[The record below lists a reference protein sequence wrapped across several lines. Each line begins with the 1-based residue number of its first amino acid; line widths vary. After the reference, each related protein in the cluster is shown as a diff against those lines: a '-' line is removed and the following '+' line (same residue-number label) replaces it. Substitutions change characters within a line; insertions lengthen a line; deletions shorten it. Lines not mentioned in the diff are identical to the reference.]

1 MKPGADTALID
12 TWRAAW
18 PEALAVWSKF
28 TRLRDPS
35 LCASRVQASKEG
47 LSGSFAMIRLL
58 DQSVVVDLP
67 LVTELG
73 LDAYALEILAHEVG
87 HHILA
92 PGSAGDQFRLL
103 ARMRR
108 ALPTL
113 EQHAPMVANLYTDL
127 FINDRLQRQANLRM
141 ADIYRKLQQGREP
154 AADGKARASGGV
166 WTLYMRIY
174 ENLWQLKKGELGGAA
189 TGSDADERL
198 DTDAWLGARLIRV
211 YANDWMLAAG
221 RFATLLL
228 PYLVEDTDALSPS
241 RYLHDTRDAA
251 RGCQTYGAQQIE
263 DDEEDGAIHPVHDQ
277 RISGLDGEEAAADAP
292 ARAAGGQLREPF
304 ELGDILK
311 ASGVD
316 LSDHEIA
323 IRYYRERALPHL
335 VAFPSRPAPESQEP
349 QMEGLEAWETGDPLE
364 DIDWLQSV
372 LQSPR
377 PVPGVTTVRR
387 VYGREPARA
396 VDAMP
401 VDLDMYVDSSGSMPN
416 PQAHTSF
423 LTLAGAVIA
432 LSALRAGSK
441 VQVTLWSGKNEVMQT
456 PGFVRDEDMI
466 LGVLTGFFGG
476 GTCFPIHC
484 LRKTY
489 AARRERPAHILMI
502 SDDGITTMF
511 DGDEQGNSGWD
522 IAAKALAQGGAG
534 GTMALNLERGWDGAA
549 THTWLQQTYEDLKR
563 ARREQGWD
571 IHAVERYE
579 DLLDFAR
586 AFSRRYYIKS

>member
-1 MKPGADTALID
+1 MKNDADLID
-12 TWRAAW
+12 RWRAAW
-18 PEALAVWSKF
+18 PEALAAWSKF
-28 TRLRDPS
+28 TRLRDPD
-35 LCASRVQASKEG
+35 LCASRVEASKQG

-73 LDAYALEILAHEVG
+73 LDDYALEVLAHEIG

-92 PGSAGDQFRLL
+92 PGSASDQFRLL

-141 ADIYRKLQQGREP
+141 ADIYRKLEHGRS
-154 AADGKARASGGV
+154 AQADAKGSGGV

-174 ENLWQLKKGELGGAA
+174 ENLWQLQKGELGG
-189 TGSDADERL
+189 GSADERL

-241 RYLHDTRDAA
+241 RYLLDTRDAA

-263 DDEEDGAIHPVHDQ
+263 DDEADGAIHPVHDK
-277 RISGLDGEEAAADAP
+277 RISGLDGEEPVTEAP
-292 ARAAGGQLREPF
+292 ARPGGGQLREPF

-311 ASGVD
+311 ASGVN

-349 QMEGLEAWETGDPLE
+349 QMEGLEAWEIGDPLE

-372 LQSPR
+372 MQSPR

-396 VDAMP
+396 TDAVP

-432 LSALRAGSK
+432 LSALRAGAK

-466 LGVLTGFFGG
+466 LGVLTEFFGG
-476 GTCFPIHC
+476 GTCFPIHR
-484 LRKTY
+484 LRQTY

-511 DGDEQGNSGWD
+511 DKDELGNSGWD
-522 IAAKALAQGGAG
+522 ISAKALAQGGAG
-534 GTMALNLERGWDGAA
+534 GTMALNLERDWDGAA
-549 THTWLQQTYEDLKR
+549 AHKWLQQTYDDLKR

-586 AFSRRYYIKS
+586 AFSRRHYIQQ

>member
-1 MKPGADTALID
+1 
-12 TWRAAW
+12 
-18 PEALAVWSKF
+18 
-28 TRLRDPS
+28 
-35 LCASRVQASKEG
+35 
-47 LSGSFAMIRLL
+47 
-58 DQSVVVDLP
+58 
-67 LVTELG
+67 
-73 LDAYALEILAHEVG
+73 
-87 HHILA
+87 
-92 PGSAGDQFRLL
+92 
-103 ARMRR
+103 
-108 ALPTL
+108 
-113 EQHAPMVANLYTDL
+113 
-127 FINDRLQRQANLRM
+127 M
-141 ADIYRKLQQGREP
+141 ADIYRKLEQGRSVD
-154 AADGKARASGGV
+154 AKASGGV

-174 ENLWQLKKGELGGAA
+174 ENLWQLEKGELGG
-189 TGSDADERL
+189 GQADERL

-241 RYLHDTRDAA
+241 RYLLDTRDAA

-263 DDEEDGAIHPVHDQ
+263 DDEEDGAIHPVHDK
-277 RISGLDGEEAAADAP
+277 RISGLDGDEAP
-292 ARAAGGQLREPF
+292 AEPAARQGGGQLREPF

-349 QMEGLEAWETGDPLE
+349 QMEGLEPWEIGDPLE

-372 LQSPR
+372 MQSPR

-396 VDAMP
+396 IDAVP

-416 PQAHTSF
+416 PQSHTSF

-432 LSALRAGSK
+432 LSALRAGAK

-466 LGVLTGFFGG
+466 LGVLTEFFGG
-476 GTCFPIHC
+476 GTCFPIHR
-484 LRKTY
+484 LRQTY
-489 AARRERPAHILMI
+489 AAKRERPAHILMI

-511 DGDEQGNSGWD
+511 DNDELGNSGWD
-522 IAAKALAQGGAG
+522 LSAKALAQGGAG
-534 GTMALNLERGWDGAA
+534 GTMALNLERDWEGAA
-549 THTWLQQTYEDLKR
+549 ANKWLQKTYDDLKR

-586 AFSRRYYIKS
+586 AFSRRHYV

>member
-1 MKPGADTALID
+1 MKNDADLID
-12 TWRAAW
+12 RWRAAW
-18 PEALAVWSKF
+18 PEALAAWSKF
-28 TRLRDPS
+28 TRLRDPN
-35 LCASRVQASKEG
+35 LCASRVEASRQG

-73 LDAYALEILAHEVG
+73 LDDYALEVLAHEIG

-92 PGSAGDQFRLL
+92 PGSASDQFRLL

-141 ADIYRKLQQGREP
+141 ADIYRKLQQGRS
-154 AADGKARASGGV
+154 AQADAKGSGGV

-174 ENLWQLKKGELGGAA
+174 ENLWQLQKGELGG
-189 TGSDADERL
+189 GSADERL

-241 RYLHDTRDAA
+241 RYLLDTRDAA

-263 DDEEDGAIHPVHDQ
+263 DDEADGAIHPVHDK
-277 RISGLDGEEAAADAP
+277 RISGLDGEEPVTEAP
-292 ARAAGGQLREPF
+292 ARPGGGQLREPF

-311 ASGVD
+311 ASGVN

-349 QMEGLEAWETGDPLE
+349 QMEGLEAWEIGDPLE

-372 LQSPR
+372 MQSPR

-396 VDAMP
+396 TDAVP

-432 LSALRAGSK
+432 LSALRAGTK

-466 LGVLTGFFGG
+466 LGVLTEFFGG
-476 GTCFPIHC
+476 GTCFPIHR
-484 LRKTY
+484 LRQTY

-511 DGDEQGNSGWD
+511 DKDELGNSGWD
-522 IAAKALAQGGAG
+522 ISAKALAQGGAG
-534 GTMALNLERGWDGAA
+534 GTMALNLERDWDGAA
-549 THTWLQQTYEDLKR
+549 AHKWLQQTYDDLKR

-586 AFSRRYYIKS
+586 AFSRRHYIQQ

>member
-1 MKPGADTALID
+1 MKTTADTVLID
-12 TWRAAW
+12 SWRAAW

-35 LCASRVQASKEG
+35 LCASRVEASKQG

-73 LDAYALEILAHEVG
+73 LDDYALEVLAHEIG

-92 PGSAGDQFRLL
+92 PGSASDQFRLL

-141 ADIYRKLQQGREP
+141 ADIYRKLEQGRSVD
-154 AADGKARASGGV
+154 AKASGGV

-174 ENLWQLKKGELGGAA
+174 ENLWQLEKGELGG
-189 TGSDADERL
+189 GQADERL

-241 RYLHDTRDAA
+241 RYLLDTRDAA

-263 DDEEDGAIHPVHDQ
+263 DDEEDGAIHPVHDK
-277 RISGLDGEEAAADAP
+277 RISGLDGDEPPAEPAA
-292 ARAAGGQLREPF
+292 RQGGGQLREPF

-349 QMEGLEAWETGDPLE
+349 QMEGLEPWEIGDPLE

-372 LQSPR
+372 MQSPR

-396 VDAMP
+396 IDAVP

-432 LSALRAGSK
+432 LSALRAGAK

-466 LGVLTGFFGG
+466 LGVLTEFFGG
-476 GTCFPIHC
+476 GTCFPIHR
-484 LRKTY
+484 LRQTY
-489 AARRERPAHILMI
+489 AAKRERPAHILMI

-511 DGDEQGNSGWD
+511 DNDELGNSGWD
-522 IAAKALAQGGAG
+522 ISAKALAQGGAG
-534 GTMALNLERGWDGAA
+534 GTMALNLERDWEGAA
-549 THTWLQQTYEDLKR
+549 ANKWLQKTYDDLKR

-586 AFSRRYYIKS
+586 AFSRRHYV

>member
-1 MKPGADTALID
+1 MKTLADTTLID

-35 LCASRVQASKEG
+35 LCASHVEASKKG

-67 LVTELG
+67 LVAKLG
-73 LDAYALEILAHEVG
+73 LDDYAVEILAHEIG
-87 HHILA
+87 HHILV
-92 PGSAGDQFRLL
+92 PGSASDQFRLL

-113 EQHAPMVANLYTDL
+113 EHHAPMVANLYTDL
-127 FINDRLQRQANLRM
+127 YINDRLQRQAKLRM
-141 ADIYRKLQQGREP
+141 ADIYRKLKQNEEESE
-154 AADGKARASGGV
+154 KTSGV

-174 ENLWQLKKGELGGAA
+174 EQLWQLEKGELGGDS
-189 TGSDADERL
+189 GDERL
-198 DTDAWLGARLIRV
+198 ETDAWLGARLIRV

-228 PYLVEDTDALSPS
+228 PYLVDDGIDNADALHPG

-263 DDEEDGAIHPVHDQ
+263 DDEENGAIHPVHD
-277 RISGLDGEEAAADAP
+277 RLISGIDGEQPALDAP
-292 ARAAGGQLREPF
+292 VKTGGGQLREPF
-304 ELGDILK
+304 ELGEILK
-311 ASGVD
+311 ASGVH

-335 VAFPSRPAPESQEP
+335 VAFPTRPAPESPEP
-349 QMEGLEAWETGDPLE
+349 QMEGLEAWDIGDPVDE
-364 DIDWLQSV
+364 IDWLQS
-372 LQSPR
+372 LMLSPR

-396 VDAMP
+396 MDRVP
-401 VDLDMYVDSSGSMPN
+401 IDLDMYVDSSGSMPN
-416 PQAHTSF
+416 PQQHTSF

-432 LSALRAGSK
+432 LSALRAGTS
-441 VQVTLWSGKNEVMQT
+441 VQVTLWSGKREVMQT
-456 PGFVRDEDMI
+456 PGFVRDEDAI

-476 GTCFPIHC
+476 STCFPIHC
-484 LRKTY
+484 LRQTY
-489 AARRERPAHILMI
+489 AGRRERPAHILMI

-511 DGDEQGNSGWD
+511 DDDELGNSGWD
-522 IAAKALAQGGAG
+522 VAAKALEKGGAG
-534 GTMALNLERGWDGAA
+534 GTMALNLARDWDGGS
-549 THTWLQQTYEDLKR
+549 TNKWMQKIYDDLKR
-563 ARREQGWD
+563 AHREQGWD
-571 IHAVERYE
+571 IHAVERFE
-579 DLLDFAR
+579 DLLEFAR
-586 AFSRRYYIKS
+586 VFSRRHYV

>member
-1 MKPGADTALID
+1 MKTNADPALIGA
-12 TWRAAW
+12 WRAAW
-18 PEALAVWSKF
+18 PGALAVWSKF

-35 LCASRVQASKEG
+35 LCASRVEASKEG

-73 LDAYALEILAHEVG
+73 LDDYALEILAHEIG

-141 ADIYRKLQQGREP
+141 ADIYRKLQQGRT
-154 AADGKARASGGV
+154 AQADAKSGGV

-174 ENLWQLKKGELGGAA
+174 ENLWQLEKGELGGA
-189 TGSDADERL
+189 GPENEADERL

-228 PYLVEDTDALSPS
+228 PYLVDDTDALSPS
-241 RYLHDTRDAA
+241 RYLQDTRDAA

-263 DDEEDGAIHPVHDQ
+263 DDEEGGAIHPVHDK
-277 RISGLDGEEAAADAP
+277 RISGLDGEEPQGEAP
-292 ARAAGGQLREPF
+292 ARAGGGQLREPF

-311 ASGVD
+311 ASGID

-349 QMEGLEAWETGDPLE
+349 QMEGLEPWDIGDPLE

-372 LQSPR
+372 MQSPH

-387 VYGREPARA
+387 VYGREPARTIDA
-396 VDAMP
+396 VP

-432 LSALRAGSK
+432 LSALRAGAR
-441 VQVTLWSGKNEVMQT
+441 VQVTLWSGKNQVMQT
-456 PGFVRDEDMI
+456 PGFVRDEDLI
-466 LGVLTGFFGG
+466 LGVLTEFFGG

-484 LRKTY
+484 LRQTY
-489 AARRERPAHILMI
+489 AAKRERPAHILMI

-511 DGDEQGNSGWD
+511 DKDELGNSGWD
-522 IAAKALAQGGAG
+522 ISAKALARGVAG
-534 GTMALNLERGWDGAA
+534 GTMALNLERGWEGAA
-549 THTWLQQTYEDLKR
+549 RHTWLQRTYDDLKR

-586 AFSRRYYIKS
+586 AFSRRHYVKS

>member
-1 MKPGADTALID
+1 MKNDADLID
-12 TWRAAW
+12 RWRAAW
-18 PEALAVWSKF
+18 PEALAAWSKF
-28 TRLRDPS
+28 TRLRDPN
-35 LCASRVQASKEG
+35 LCASRVEASRQG

-73 LDAYALEILAHEVG
+73 LDDYALEVLAHEIG

-92 PGSAGDQFRLL
+92 PGSASDQFRLL

-141 ADIYRKLQQGREP
+141 ADIYRKLQQGRS
-154 AADGKARASGGV
+154 AQADAKGSGGV

-174 ENLWQLKKGELGGAA
+174 ENLWQLQKGELGGD
-189 TGSDADERL
+189 SADERL

-241 RYLHDTRDAA
+241 HYLLDTRDAA

-263 DDEEDGAIHPVHDQ
+263 DDEADGAIHPVHDK
-277 RISGLDGEEAAADAP
+277 RISGLDGEEPVTEAP
-292 ARAAGGQLREPF
+292 AKPGGGQLREPF

-311 ASGVD
+311 ASGVN

-349 QMEGLEAWETGDPLE
+349 QMEGLEAWEIGDPLE

-372 LQSPR
+372 MQSPR

-396 VDAMP
+396 TDAVP

-432 LSALRAGSK
+432 LSALRAGAK

-466 LGVLTGFFGG
+466 LGVLTEFFGG
-476 GTCFPIHC
+476 GTCFPIHR
-484 LRKTY
+484 LRQTY

-511 DGDEQGNSGWD
+511 DKDELGNSGWD
-522 IAAKALAQGGAG
+522 ISAKALAQGGAG
-534 GTMALNLERGWDGAA
+534 GTMALNLERDWDGAA
-549 THTWLQQTYEDLKR
+549 AHKWLQQTYDDLKR

-586 AFSRRYYIKS
+586 AFSRRHYIQQ

>member
-1 MKPGADTALID
+1 MKRTADTALID
-12 TWRAAW
+12 AWHAAW

-35 LCASRVQASKEG
+35 LCASRVEASKQG

-73 LDAYALEILAHEVG
+73 LDDYALEVLAHEIG

-92 PGSAGDQFRLL
+92 PGSASDQFRLL

-141 ADIYRKLQQGREP
+141 ADIYRKLEQGRTVD
-154 AADGKARASGGV
+154 AKASGGV

-174 ENLWQLKKGELGGAA
+174 ENLWQLEKGELGG
-189 TGSDADERL
+189 GQADERL

-228 PYLVEDTDALSPS
+228 PYLVEDTDPLSPS
-241 RYLHDTRDAA
+241 RYLLDTRDAA

-263 DDEEDGAIHPVHDQ
+263 DDEEDGAIHPVHDK
-277 RISGLDGEEAAADAP
+277 RISGLDGDEPPAEPAA
-292 ARAAGGQLREPF
+292 RQGGGQLREPF

-349 QMEGLEAWETGDPLE
+349 QMEGLEPWEIGDPLE

-372 LQSPR
+372 MQSPR

-396 VDAMP
+396 IDAVP

-432 LSALRAGSK
+432 LSALRAGAK

-466 LGVLTGFFGG
+466 LGVLTEFFGG
-476 GTCFPIHC
+476 GTCFPIHR
-484 LRKTY
+484 LRQTY
-489 AARRERPAHILMI
+489 AAKRERPAHILMI

-511 DGDEQGNSGWD
+511 DNDELGNSGWD
-522 IAAKALAQGGAG
+522 ISAKALAQGGAG
-534 GTMALNLERGWDGAA
+534 GTMALNLEREWEGAA
-549 THTWLQQTYEDLKR
+549 ANKWLQKTYDDLKR

-586 AFSRRYYIKS
+586 AFSRRHYV

>member
-1 MKPGADTALID
+1 MKNDADLID
-12 TWRAAW
+12 RWRAAW
-18 PEALAVWSKF
+18 PEALAAWSKF
-28 TRLRDPS
+28 TRLRDPN
-35 LCASRVQASKEG
+35 LCASRVEASRQG

-73 LDAYALEILAHEVG
+73 LDDYALEVLAHEIG

-92 PGSAGDQFRLL
+92 PGSASDQFRLL

-141 ADIYRKLQQGREP
+141 ADIYRKLQHGRSAE
-154 AADGKARASGGV
+154 ANAKSSGGV

-174 ENLWQLKKGELGGAA
+174 ENLWQLQKGELGG
-189 TGSDADERL
+189 GSADERL

-241 RYLHDTRDAA
+241 RYLLDTRDAA

-263 DDEEDGAIHPVHDQ
+263 DDEADGAIHPVHDK
-277 RISGLDGEEAAADAP
+277 RISGLDGEEPVTEAP
-292 ARAAGGQLREPF
+292 ARPGGGQLREPF

-311 ASGVD
+311 ASGVN

-349 QMEGLEAWETGDPLE
+349 QMEGLEAWEIGDPLE

-372 LQSPR
+372 MQSPR

-396 VDAMP
+396 TDAVP

-432 LSALRAGSK
+432 LSALRAGAK

-466 LGVLTGFFGG
+466 LGVLTEFFGG
-476 GTCFPIHC
+476 GTCFPIHR
-484 LRKTY
+484 LRQTY
-489 AARRERPAHILMI
+489 AIRRERPAHILMI

-511 DGDEQGNSGWD
+511 DKDELGDSGWD
-522 IAAKALAQGGAG
+522 ISAKALAQGGAG
-534 GTMALNLERGWDGAA
+534 GTMALNLERDWDGAA
-549 THTWLQQTYEDLKR
+549 AHKWLQQTYDDLKR

-586 AFSRRYYIKS
+586 AFSRRHYIQQ

>member
-1 MKPGADTALID
+1 MKKDADTALID
-12 TWRAAW
+12 AWQAAW

-35 LCASRVQASKEG
+35 LCASHVEASKQG

-73 LDAYALEILAHEVG
+73 LDDYALEILAHEIG

-92 PGSAGDQFRLL
+92 PGSASDQFRLL

-141 ADIYRKLQQGREP
+141 ADIYRKLQQGRT
-154 AADGKARASGGV
+154 AQADAKSGGV

-174 ENLWQLKKGELGGAA
+174 ENLWQLEKGELGGANV
-189 TGSDADERL
+189 DERL

-241 RYLHDTRDAA
+241 RYLLDTRDAA

-263 DDEEDGAIHPVHDQ
+263 DDEEGGAIHPVHDK
-277 RISGLDGEEAAADAP
+277 RISGLDGEEPQAAAP
-292 ARAAGGQLREPF
+292 ARAGGGQLREPF

-349 QMEGLEAWETGDPLE
+349 QMEWLEAWEIGDPLE
-364 DIDWLQSV
+364 EIDWLQSV
-372 LQSPR
+372 MQSPR

-387 VYGREPARA
+387 VVGREPARA
-396 VDAMP
+396 IDAVP

-432 LSALRAGSK
+432 LSALRAGAK

-466 LGVLTGFFGG
+466 LGVLTEFFGG

-484 LRKTY
+484 LRQTY
-489 AARRERPAHILMI
+489 AGKRERPAHILMI

-511 DGDEQGNSGWD
+511 DNDELGNSGWD
-522 IAAKALAQGGAG
+522 ISAKALAQGGAG
-534 GTMALNLERGWDGAA
+534 GTMALNLERDWEGAA
-549 THTWLQQTYEDLKR
+549 ATKWLQQTYDALKR

-586 AFSRRYYIKS
+586 AFSRRHYVK

>member
-1 MKPGADTALID
+1 MKRTADTALID
-12 TWRAAW
+12 AWHAAW

-35 LCASRVQASKEG
+35 LCASRVEASKQG

-73 LDAYALEILAHEVG
+73 LDDYALEVLAHEIG

-92 PGSAGDQFRLL
+92 PGSASDQFRLL

-141 ADIYRKLQQGREP
+141 ADIYRKLEQGRSVD
-154 AADGKARASGGV
+154 AKASGGV

-174 ENLWQLKKGELGGAA
+174 ENLWQLEKGELGG
-189 TGSDADERL
+189 GQADERL

-241 RYLHDTRDAA
+241 RYLLDTRDAA

-263 DDEEDGAIHPVHDQ
+263 DDEEDGAIHPVHDK
-277 RISGLDGEEAAADAP
+277 RISGLDGDEPPAEPAA
-292 ARAAGGQLREPF
+292 RQGGGQLREPF

-349 QMEGLEAWETGDPLE
+349 QMEGLEPWEIGDPLE

-372 LQSPR
+372 MQSPR

-396 VDAMP
+396 IDAVP

-432 LSALRAGSK
+432 LSALRAGAK

-466 LGVLTGFFGG
+466 LGVLTEFFGG
-476 GTCFPIHC
+476 GTCFPIHR
-484 LRKTY
+484 LRQTY
-489 AARRERPAHILMI
+489 AAKRERPAHILMI

-511 DGDEQGNSGWD
+511 DNDELGNSGWD
-522 IAAKALAQGGAG
+522 ISAKALAQGGAG
-534 GTMALNLERGWDGAA
+534 GTMALNLERDWEGAA
-549 THTWLQQTYEDLKR
+549 ANKWLQKTYDDLKR

-586 AFSRRYYIKS
+586 AFSRRHYV

>member
-1 MKPGADTALID
+1 MKNDADLID
-12 TWRAAW
+12 RWRAAW
-18 PEALAVWSKF
+18 PEALAAWSKF
-28 TRLRDPS
+28 TRLRDPN
-35 LCASRVQASKEG
+35 LCASRVEASKQG

-73 LDAYALEILAHEVG
+73 LDDYALEVLAHEIG

-92 PGSAGDQFRLL
+92 PGSASDQFRLL

-141 ADIYRKLQQGREP
+141 ADIYRKLQQGRS
-154 AADGKARASGGV
+154 AQADAKGSGGV

-174 ENLWQLKKGELGGAA
+174 ENLWQLQKGELGG
-189 TGSDADERL
+189 GSADERL

-241 RYLHDTRDAA
+241 RYLLDTRDAA

-263 DDEEDGAIHPVHDQ
+263 DDEADGAIHPVHDK
-277 RISGLDGEEAAADAP
+277 RISGLDGEEPVTEAP
-292 ARAAGGQLREPF
+292 ARQGGGQLREPF

-311 ASGVD
+311 ASGVN

-335 VAFPSRPAPESQEP
+335 VAFPCRPAPESQEP
-349 QMEGLEAWETGDPLE
+349 QMEGLEAWEIGDPLE

-372 LQSPR
+372 MQSPR

-396 VDAMP
+396 TDAVP

-432 LSALRAGSK
+432 LSALRAGAK

-466 LGVLTGFFGG
+466 LGVLTEFFGG
-476 GTCFPIHC
+476 GTCFPIHR
-484 LRKTY
+484 LRQTY

-511 DGDEQGNSGWD
+511 DKDELGNSGWD
-522 IAAKALAQGGAG
+522 ISAKALAQGGAG
-534 GTMALNLERGWDGAA
+534 GTMALNLERGWEGAA
-549 THTWLQQTYEDLKR
+549 AHKWLQQTYDDLKR

-586 AFSRRYYIKS
+586 AFSRRHYIQQ

>member
-1 MKPGADTALID
+1 MKTTADTALID
-12 TWRAAW
+12 AWRAAW

-28 TRLRDPS
+28 TRLRDPN
-35 LCASRVQASKEG
+35 LCASRVEASKQG

-73 LDAYALEILAHEVG
+73 LDGYALEVLAHEIG

-92 PGSAGDQFRLL
+92 PGSASDQFRLL

-141 ADIYRKLQQGREP
+141 ADIYRKLEQGRT
-154 AADGKARASGGV
+154 AQADTKSGGV

-174 ENLWQLKKGELGGAA
+174 ENLWQLEKGELGG
-189 TGSDADERL
+189 GEADERL

-241 RYLHDTRDAA
+241 RYLLDTRDAA

-263 DDEEDGAIHPVHDQ
+263 DDEEDGAIHPVHDK
-277 RISGLDGEEAAADAP
+277 RISGLDGDEPPAEAP
-292 ARAAGGQLREPF
+292 TRQGGGQLREPF

-349 QMEGLEAWETGDPLE
+349 QMEGLEPWEIGDPLE

-372 LQSPR
+372 MQSPR

-396 VDAMP
+396 IDAVP

-432 LSALRAGSK
+432 LSALRAGAK

-466 LGVLTGFFGG
+466 LGVLTEFFGG
-476 GTCFPIHC
+476 GTCFPIHR
-484 LRKTY
+484 LRQTY
-489 AARRERPAHILMI
+489 AAKRERPAHILMI

-511 DGDEQGNSGWD
+511 DKDELGNSGWD
-522 IAAKALAQGGAG
+522 ISAKALAQGGAG
-534 GTMALNLERGWDGAA
+534 GTMALNLERDWEGAA
-549 THTWLQQTYEDLKR
+549 ANKWLQKTYDDLKR

-579 DLLDFAR
+579 DLLHFAR
-586 AFSRRYYIKS
+586 AFSRRHYV

>member
-1 MKPGADTALID
+1 MKNDADLID
-12 TWRAAW
+12 RWRAAW
-18 PEALAVWSKF
+18 PEALAAWSKF
-28 TRLRDPS
+28 TRLRDPN
-35 LCASRVQASKEG
+35 LCASRVEASRQG

-73 LDAYALEILAHEVG
+73 LDDYALEVLAHEIG

-92 PGSAGDQFRLL
+92 PGSASDQFRLL

-141 ADIYRKLQQGREP
+141 ADIYRKLQQGRS
-154 AADGKARASGGV
+154 AQADAKGSGGV

-174 ENLWQLKKGELGGAA
+174 ENLWQLQKGELGG
-189 TGSDADERL
+189 GSADERL

-241 RYLHDTRDAA
+241 RYLLDTRDAA

-263 DDEEDGAIHPVHDQ
+263 DDEADGAIHPVHDK
-277 RISGLDGEEAAADAP
+277 RISGLDGEEPVTEAP
-292 ARAAGGQLREPF
+292 ARPGGGQLREPF

-311 ASGVD
+311 ASGVN

-349 QMEGLEAWETGDPLE
+349 QMEGLEAWEIGDPLE

-372 LQSPR
+372 MQSPR

-396 VDAMP
+396 IDAVP

-432 LSALRAGSK
+432 LSALRAGAK

-466 LGVLTGFFGG
+466 LGVLTEFFGG
-476 GTCFPIHC
+476 GTCFPIHR
-484 LRKTY
+484 LRQTY

-511 DGDEQGNSGWD
+511 DKDELGNSGWD
-522 IAAKALAQGGAG
+522 ISAKALAQGGAG
-534 GTMALNLERGWDGAA
+534 GTMALNLERDWDGAA
-549 THTWLQQTYEDLKR
+549 ANKWLQQTYDDLKR

-586 AFSRRYYIKS
+586 AFSRRHYIQQ